1 MADTLVLEGI
11 EKRFGETLA
20 VNCLDAT
27 VPSGCIYGFLGPNGS
42 GKTTTL
48 RMVMDIIQPDNGRL
62 SVLGEPS
69 AATVKHRIGYMPEE
83 RGLYRKMRVAAMLG
97 YVGAIKG
104 IRRAKLKSL
113 VPELLERVGLQDAS
127 KKRVEELSRGMHQ
140 KLQFLATIINDPDL
154 LILDEPFSG
163 LDPVNLDLLKE
174 IMIEMR
180 DQGKTV
186 IFSTHMMEQAELIC
200 DAILL
205 INGGKKVLDGA
216 VSAIRSQHESG
227 TIELDAIG
235 DTAFISDLPLVK
247 SAIPR
252 ENGTVEILLH
262 PDGNPQEFLQCIAG
276 RLDINRFEIK
286 TPTLRE
292 IFVQRIGTNHA

>member
-20 VNCLDAT
+20 VNCLDAS

-180 DQGKTV
+180 EQGKTV
-186 IFSTHMMEQAELIC
+186 LFSTHMMEQAELIC
-200 DAILL
+200 DSILL
-205 INGGKKVLDGA
+205 INGGKKVLEGT

-227 TIELDAIG
+227 AIELDAFG
-235 DTAFISDLPLVK
+235 DTAFISDLPVVK
-247 SAIPR
+247 SAISR

-262 PDGNPQEFLQCIAG
+262 PDGNPQEFLQSITG
-276 RLDINRFEIK
+276 RVDINRFEIK

-292 IFVQRIGTNHA
+292 IFVRRIGTNHE